1 MLDKMSKKSAQN
13 TDIFRLVV
21 EKARDVIVVIQDGII
36 KFVNPAI
43 VDLAGYTIEE
53 CVNRPFMEFIHP
65 EDRNKDY
72 DGIPDTTAGNSSSRQ
87 YSFRL
92 IARNGSV
99 SHVEAH
105 TVDIEW
111 EGQPATSSFLRDI
124 TERCKMESTLVES
137 ERRFRLF
144 AEKLPEIVFETDP
157 DGMLT
162 YVNERAYELFGYSED
177 DLNKGFTIF
186 KAVVTWE
193 HPQLI
198 ANIQKIA
205 NGTKTEASEYTM
217 VSSDGRTF
225 PALVHSNRIMKDGV
239 FAGFRGIIIDISQ
252 RKEAEQRLAERE
264 KLLRLITD
272 TVRDSIRIIDLAT
285 MRYIYANPYA
295 IGLFGSPEEEYTGS
309 AFGVHLDDQ
318 SRERLWKMIEEELLN
333 DAQRDPARTV
343 TFELVETISSTNKTI
358 WTENRA
364 TFIRDSSGRPDAIL
378 TITRDITSRKEA
390 EIALR
395 ESEELFRMMI
405 EEGSD
410 LILILEKSGTIIYQS
425 PSIERILGYGAEDMI
440 GKDVIEFIHPADLRK
455 FVTAYSEVLRNP
467 SSIPS
472 VEMRVKHRDS
482 TWRTLEIKAKEI
494 TRHHTLKGL
503 IVNCRDI
510 TDRRRIEEELHKAQ
524 KLESLGLLAGGIA
537 HDFNNILT
545 SIIGN
550 IALSKMDIDAESEI
564 FESLSDAEKA
574 SYRAKDL
581 TLQLLTFSRGG
592 APIKKTISLVELI
605 QETVAFTIRGT
616 TVQCDLSIADD
627 LWFVDV
633 DEGQISQVINN
644 LLINALQAMDE
655 NGKIEIAAKNRVIG
669 PMEKRRYPLLPGC
682 YIVITIRD
690 YGAGIPEELLQKIF
704 DPYFTTKKDGS
715 GLGLSTVY
723 SIIKNHSGYVEVDS
737 QLGRGATFTLF
748 LPVSDDKSSESEDLP
763 VASGFGEGKILLM
776 DDDAQVLSV
785 TEKLLSRLG
794 YTVQCSKDGAQAF
807 EYFLHAMDAGEPF
820 DFVILD
826 LTIQGGLGGKATMEA
841 IRQLDKNVKA
851 IVASGYSENPVM
863 AEYRKYGFNAV
874 VKKPF
879 KIDELNQIIHN
890 LRQNR

>member
-1 MLDKMSKKSAQN
+1 MAKSSKTSLQN
-13 TDIFRLVV
+13 GDIFRLVV

-36 KFVNPAI
+36 RFVNPAI
-43 VDLAGYTIEE
+43 GDLAGYGVDE
-53 CVNRPFMEFIHP
+53 CLKRPFIEFVHP
-65 EDRNKDY
+65 EDRDKDY
-72 DGIPDTTAGNSSSRQ
+72 DGIPEGTADNASSRQ

-92 IARNGSV
+92 IAKNGSIL
-99 SHVEAH
+99 HVEAH
-105 TVDIEW
+105 IVDIEW
-111 EGQPATSSFLRDI
+111 EGHPATSSFIRDI
-124 TERCKMESTLVES
+124 TERHRMESTLVES

-144 AEKLPEIVFETDP
+144 AKNLPEVVFETDP
-157 DGMLT
+157 NGILT
-162 YVNERAYELFGYSED
+162 YVNERAYRLFGYSED
-177 DLNKGFTIF
+177 DFKKGFNILS
-186 KAVVTWE
+186 AVVVWE

-198 ANIQKIA
+198 ANIQKII
-205 NGTKTEASEYTM
+205 NGLKSEASEYTL
-217 VSSDGRTF
+217 VCRDGRTF
-225 PALVHSNRIMKDGV
+225 PALVHSNRKMKDGI
-239 FAGFRGIIIDISQ
+239 FAGLRGIIIDISQ

-264 KLLRLITD
+264 KLHRLITD
-272 TVRDSIRIIDLAT
+272 TVRDAIRILDLAT

-295 IGLFGSPEEEYTGS
+295 IELFGSPEDDYVGS
-309 AFGVHLDDQ
+309 AFGVHLDDE
-318 SRERLWKMIEEELLN
+318 SREGLLKMIEEELLN
-333 DAQRDPARTV
+333 DARRDPARTV
-343 TFELVETISSTNKTI
+343 TFELVETLSSSDKTI

-364 TFIRDSSGRPDAIL
+364 TFVRDSTGRPSAIL
-378 TITRDITSRKEA
+378 TITRDITARKEA

-395 ESEELFRMMI
+395 ESEELFRMMT

-425 PSIERILGYGAEDMI
+425 PSVERILGYGTEGMI
-440 GKDVIEFIHPADLRK
+440 GKDVSEFIHPGDLRK
-455 FVTAYSEVLRNP
+455 FVAAYSEFLRNP
-467 SSIPS
+467 SGIPS
-472 VEMRVKHRDS
+472 VEMRVKHRDAS
-482 TWRTLEIKAKEI
+482 WRTLEIKAKEI

-510 TDRRRIEEELHKAQ
+510 TDRRRIEEELHRAQ

-592 APIKKTISLVELI
+592 APIKKTTSLIELI
-605 QETVAFTIRGT
+605 RETVTFTLRGAA
-616 TVQCDLSIADD
+616 VQYDLSIADD
-627 LWFVDV
+627 LWLVDV

-644 LLINALQAMDE
+644 LLINALQAMGGD
-655 NGKIEIAAKNRVIG
+655 GKIEITAQNRVIG
-669 PMEKRRYPLLPGC
+669 PIEKRRYPFSTGC
-682 YIVITIRD
+682 YVVIAIRD
-690 YGAGIPEELLQKIF
+690 YGPGIPEELLQKIF

-723 SIIKNHSGYVEVDS
+723 SIIKNHSGYVDVGS

-748 LPVSDDKSSESEDLP
+748 FPASVGKSCEIESVPV
-763 VASGFGEGKILLM
+763 VSGLGQRKILLM
-776 DDDAQVLSV
+776 DDDTQVLRV

-794 YTVQCSKDGAQAF
+794 YRVHCSRDGAQAF
-807 EYFLHAMDAGEPF
+807 EYFTHAMDVGDPF
-820 DFVILD
+820 DLVILD

-841 IRQLDKNVKA
+841 IRQLDQNVRA
-851 IVASGYSENPVM
+851 IVSSGYSDNPVM
-863 AEYRKYGFNAV
+863 AEYKKYGFNAV

-879 KIDELNQIIHN
+879 QVDELSQIIHN
-890 LRQNR
+890 LVQKQ

>member
-1 MLDKMSKKSAQN
+1 MATMSDTSPQN
-13 TDIFRLVV
+13 NDIFRLVV
-21 EKARDVIVVIQDGII
+21 EKARDVIVVIQGGII
-36 KFVNPAI
+36 RFVNPAI
-43 VDLAGYTIEE
+43 RDVIGFDVSE
-53 CVNRPFMEFIHP
+53 CINRPFLDFIHP
-65 EDRNKDY
+65 DDRNKDY
-72 DGIPDTTAGNSSSRQ
+72 NGIPENTADDASSRQ
-87 YSFRL
+87 YHFRL
-92 IARNGSV
+92 TAKNGSV
-99 SHVEAH
+99 LHLEAH

-111 EGQPATSSFLRDI
+111 EGRPATSSFLRDI
-124 TERCKMESTLVES
+124 TERHRMESTLVEN

-144 AEKLPEIVFETDP
+144 AENLPEVVFETDTN
-157 DGMLT
+157 GILT
-162 YVNERAYELFGYSED
+162 YINERGYALFGYGEED
-177 DLNKGFTIF
+177 FKKGFNISN
-186 KAVVTWE
+186 AVVTWE
-193 HPQLI
+193 HPLLV
-198 ANIQKIA
+198 ANIQKIV
-205 NGTKTEASEYTM
+205 NGIKSDASEYTL
-217 VSSDGRTF
+217 VRKDGSTF
-225 PALVHSNRIMKDGV
+225 PALIHSNRIMKDGI

-252 RKEAEQRLAERE
+252 RKESEQRLAERE

-272 TVRDSIRIIDLAT
+272 TVRDAIRILDLAT

-295 IGLFGSPEEEYTGS
+295 IELFGSPDEDYTGS
-309 AFGVHLDDQ
+309 AFGVHLDDE
-318 SRERLWKMIEEELLN
+318 SRERLWKMMEEELLN
-333 DAQRDPARTV
+333 DAQKDPSRTV
-343 TFELVETISSTNKTI
+343 TFELVETLSSSDKTI

-440 GKDVIEFIHPADLRK
+440 GRDVIEFIHAGDLRR

-467 SSIPS
+467 SGMPS
-472 VEMRVKHRDS
+472 VEMRVKHKDAS
-482 TWRTLEIKAKEI
+482 WRTLEIKAKEI

-503 IVNCRDI
+503 IANCRDI

-550 IALSKMDIDAESEI
+550 IALAKMDIDAESEI

-592 APIKKTISLVELI
+592 APVKKTTSLVELI
-605 QETVAFTIRGT
+605 QETVTFTLRGT

-627 LWFVDV
+627 LWLVDV

-644 LLINALQAMDE
+644 LLINALQAMGED
-655 NGKIEIAAKNRVIG
+655 GKIDITAKNRVIG
-669 PMEKRRYPLLPGC
+669 PMEKRRYPLAPGC
-682 YIVITIRD
+682 YVVIAIRD

-748 LPVSDDKSSESEDLP
+748 FPVSDGKSCELESTP
-763 VASGFGEGKILLM
+763 AVSGFGEGKILLM
-776 DDDAQVLSV
+776 DDDAQVLRV

-794 YTVQCSKDGAQAF
+794 YQVQCSKDGAQAF
-807 EYFLHAMDAGEPF
+807 EFFVGALEGGTPF
-820 DFVILD
+820 DVVILD

-841 IRQLDKNVKA
+841 IRQLDPAVKA

-863 AEYRKYGFNAV
+863 AEFRKYGFNAV

-879 KIDELNQIIHN
+879 QIDELSQIIHN
-890 LRQNR
+890 LTQKP